1 MCCRTWPCCVVPIP
15 MGWRSCS
22 VPCPVPDFWGVWPLF
37 DDEFSHGVAGNG
49 LGAIL
54 GTLWGG
60 DSRVPGDTRVPCFV
74 AGWGW
79 LVTATLCPWGPLGI
93 PVTFWGS
100 TPCWGCSRAEQPSG
114 AEQEGSLFWGLF
126 NFDDYFFCWGSSETR
141 EMITQ
146 DLSSSASLSHAWEVW
161 REARGLRR
169 RRKISSS
176 RSNVSWIIS
185 PLLTGAAPCKRT
197 GALLDR

>member
-1 MCCRTWPCCVVPIP
+1 MT
-15 MGWRSCS
+15 
-22 VPCPVPDFWGVWPLF
+22 
-37 DDEFSHGVAGNG
+37 
-49 LGAIL
+49 
-54 GTLWGG
+54 G
-60 DSRVPGDTRVPCFV
+60 DSHIVPVGTSGDTGDVLGLNPVLALQSGR
-74 AGWGW
+74 ATQWG
-79 LVTATLCPWGPLGI
+79 
-93 PVTFWGS
+93 
-100 TPCWGCSRAEQPSG
+100 RARG
-114 AEQEGSLFWGLF
+114 LFWGLF